1 MGETNNQQVNV
12 KLKLEN
18 GNVQGEGK
26 EKDEYIYI
34 YIYIYRFNS
43 NVGGGETTINFARIT
58 KEKEEDICS
67 QGIYPNSP

>member
-1 MGETNNQQVNV
+1 MAMF
-12 KLKLEN
+12 K
-18 GNVQGEGK
+18 GK
-26 EKDEYIYI
+26 ERRKMNIYI